1 MFDLRLLFVL
11 ALVVGVAGCGDAQPP
26 TTPTPRPGP
35 SVPVTPVPP
44 QPAPEP
50 TPGESIAGL
59 YRLDLSIGESCT
71 GLPEVARQRTY
82 TATIAP
88 AGAHYV
94 VTLSDASFLAGGICT
109 FAPSKLGCDQFLA
122 SRVGDQVRFDMINE
136 NDDGHGGHI
145 VEFIPPSTWIEVI
158 GTATGDVKD
167 GNMTAAGTASVWYC
181 RDRAGYPFPCGSFG
195 GCGSDLLM
203 KFTRK

>member
-1 MFDLRLLFVL
+1 MSDLRLLRIL
-11 ALVVGVAGCGDAQPP
+11 ALVLAVAGCGDAQPP
-26 TTPTPRPGP
+26 TTPTRGPGVSGP
-35 SVPVTPVPP
+35 ATPVPP

-59 YRLDLSIGESCT
+59 YALDLSLGGNCA
-71 GLPEVARQRTY
+71 GLPDVARQRTY
-82 TATIAP
+82 GATIAP

-94 VTLSDASFLAGGICT
+94 VTLSDASFLSGLICT

-122 SRVGDQVRFDMINE
+122 SRVGDQVRFDLINE

-145 VEFIPPSTWIEVI
+145 VEFIAPTTWIEVI
-158 GTATGDVKD
+158 GTATGEMKD
-167 GNMTAAGTASVWYC
+167 GSITAAGTASVWYC

-195 GCGSDLLM
+195 GCQSDLLM